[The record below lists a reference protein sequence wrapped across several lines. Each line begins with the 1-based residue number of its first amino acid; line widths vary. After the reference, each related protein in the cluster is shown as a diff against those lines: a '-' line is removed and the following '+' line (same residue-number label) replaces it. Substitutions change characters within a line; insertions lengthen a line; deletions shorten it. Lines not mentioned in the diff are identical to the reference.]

1 MIQASG
7 ICPQSDESL
16 QSFIHR
22 MMLRVGWS
30 DFTTIITH
38 GGWGSNP
45 SVPYEVKQ
53 EFDAFDA
60 SILLEL
66 FENQYYA
73 NKKHSLFDGR
83 FLHIRL
89 FEETFFPRK
98 KKTSCGSRVPLRFCR
113 ACIEKQIYEMG
124 FSYFKLTWL
133 YETFCDIHLAPLLK
147 IKEGLSISKI
157 RNTLSFVLLADW
169 SEILDG
175 VSEEVLLEDERYKT
189 EILDLKRGNRMLSF
203 SPCAKKKLLEYFMSS
218 SDYCQTGFSSIA
230 DYGFLSKVQ
239 RDLLFKKRRRES
251 LQNHLE
257 EDYEHE
263 LSNNY
268 HSLMEHCIKDLE
280 TIAICYFGKEH
291 WVIKPNNIKCVDCL
305 RRNVENFRSCPAA
318 GIISCTGGYLSSAE
332 NQCDKSLDNLESDVE
347 LHQRRLKVTDGER
360 FVRDSIEKSRAI
372 TAAGGPQAYRRE
384 REARLKAAAKALDPQ
399 IF

>member
-1 MIQASG
+1 MNQASG

-30 DFTTIITH
+30 DFTTLITH

-60 SILLEL
+60 SILLDL

-73 NKKHSLFDGR
+73 NKNYSLFDGR
-83 FLHIRL
+83 FSHISL
-89 FEETFFPRK
+89 FQETFFPHK
-98 KKTSCGSRVPLRFCR
+98 KKTFCGSRVPLRFCR
-113 ACIEKQIYEMG
+113 ACIETQLHERG
-124 FSYFKLTWL
+124 FSYFKLDWL
-133 YETFCDIHLAPLLK
+133 YEAFCEIHATPLLK
-147 IKEGLSISKI
+147 VKESLSLSKI
-157 RNTLSFVLLADW
+157 KNTLKFVFLADW
-169 SEILDG
+169 HEILDV
-175 VSEEVLLEDERYKT
+175 VSEEVLLDEHHKIEESDLTRY
-189 EILDLKRGNRMLSF
+189 NRMLSF
-203 SPCAKKKLLEYFMSS
+203 SPCAKRGLVEYFMSS
-218 SDYCQTGFSSIA
+218 SDYYPTGCSSIA
-230 DYGFLSKVQ
+230 DYGFLSKIQ
-239 RDLLFKKRRRES
+239 RDLLFKKRKRDS
-251 LQNHLE
+251 LQSHLE
-257 EDYEHE
+257 EAYEYE

-268 HSLMEHCIKDLE
+268 HSLIEHCIKDLE
-280 TIAICYFGKEH
+280 IMAIHHFGKGH
-291 WVIKPNNIKCVDCL
+291 WVIKSTSRKCVDCL
-305 RRNVENFRSCPAA
+305 RHNVDDFRSCPAA

-332 NQCDKSLDNLESDVE
+332 NQCDKSLDSLESDVE

-384 REARLKAAAKALDPQ
+384 REARLKAAAKALDP
-399 IF
+399 